1 MPQDREAA
9 LWMEVEVDMYRG
21 KPSTA
26 APAFRAV
33 FTPVVTA
40 RLWGGHEG
48 LCPGG
53 VEPPEIRHGATSAG
67 LPQHQAGAL
76 EIPQSPPTPPVG
88 ASRMCCVMKY
98 APKTAGCY

>member
-1 MPQDREAA
+1 MPQEHEAA
-9 LWMEVEVDMYRG
+9 LWMEVVDVHGG

-48 LCPGG
+48 LRPGTAAWS
-53 VEPPEIRHGATSAG
+53 H
-67 LPQHQAGAL
+67 PQ
-76 EIPQSPPTPPVG
+76 
-88 ASRMCCVMKY
+88 
-98 APKTAGCY
+98 

>member
-9 LWMEVEVDMYRG
+9 LRMEVDVHGG

-48 LCPGG
+48 LRPGT
-53 VEPPEIRHGATSAG
+53 AAW
-67 LPQHQAGAL
+67 
-76 EIPQSPPTPPVG
+76 SPP
-88 ASRMCCVMKY
+88 K
-98 APKTAGCY
+98 